1 MNIKKKIEKNKW
13 FYLAI
18 ILFVF
23 LGVEKCNHNQE
34 VKEQFDVILT
44 LEEQKNN
51 FEIKIDELG
60 AQTVRQ
66 EVLIIDSKRDY
77 QSLLSDFKELKKTKS
92 QTKIITKTLIDS
104 IYISVV
110 DIDTILID
118 KQQFPIYS
126 FQDSNEFYSISGS
139 VSPKEALLKEIS
151 FINNITF
158 SQRWERKN
166 ILAKKTY
173 FVEVKNSNPYVTIY
187 GVQNYQIQDHRRFWE
202 QGKFW
207 FAIGTGVGILITK

>member
-1 MNIKKKIEKNKW
+1 MNIKKKIKKNKW

-23 LGVEKCNHNQE
+23 LGVQKCNHNQE

-51 FEIKIDELG
+51 FEIKIDDLG

-92 QTKIITKTLIDS
+92 QTKVITKTLIDS

-118 KQQFPIYS
+118 KEQFPIYS

-151 FINNITF
+151 FINHITF

-166 ILAKKTY
+166 FLSKKTY

>member
-1 MNIKKKIEKNKW
+1 MNIKKKIKKNKW

-23 LGVEKCNHNQE
+23 LGVQKCNHNQE

-51 FEIKIDELG
+51 FEIKIDDLG

-92 QTKIITKTLIDS
+92 QTKVITKTLIDS
-104 IYISVV
+104 IYIYLS
-110 DIDTILID
+110 
-118 KQQFPIYS
+118 
-126 FQDSNEFYSISGS
+126 
-139 VSPKEALLKEIS
+139 
-151 FINNITF
+151 
-158 SQRWERKN
+158 
-166 ILAKKTY
+166 
-173 FVEVKNSNPYVTIY
+173 
-187 GVQNYQIQDHRRFWE
+187 
-202 QGKFW
+202 
-207 FAIGTGVGILITK
+207 

>member
-1 MNIKKKIEKNKW
+1 MNIKKIKKNKW

-34 VKEQFDVILT
+34 VKEQFDVIIT

-118 KQQFPIYS
+118 KQEFPIYS

-151 FINNITF
+151 FINHITF

-166 ILAKKTY
+166 FLSKKTY

>member
-1 MNIKKKIEKNKW
+1 MNIKKIKKNKW

-118 KQQFPIYS
+118 KQEFPIYS

-151 FINNITF
+151 FINHITF

-166 ILAKKTY
+166 FLSKKTY